1 MTKLNRITFRNFK
14 VFGDEPYTINF
25 EDNGLVLLDGP
36 NGYGKTSVFD
46 GIELGL
52 TGNISRLISLE
63 GRQNPADIVVA
74 HQGNSYVEIILE
86 FKDSYSKL
94 KLFQRKLKYTV
105 PNSLKKI
112 SKFSELWELNEILDG
127 QLVTSSQAELDKYF
141 DSKDFKR
148 DFLLF
153 HYVQQEE
160 TSRFLKSNNEIQRA
174 EALSKLFGNTRE
186 ADEKLIKLRDILAKV
201 TRANNTVTNKIKI
214 MRELYKID
222 VNTDIT
228 LEFNERHFYALPWL
242 AEIKRSPFWDG
253 MFIVDFN
260 QEKLNIALEEIFNIK
275 DFIIHQDFYMRSRR
289 FESSMRQGEVL
300 KLYLR
305 YFNSI
310 NEYDLHISRSKMHQ
324 LILIL
329 DRVLK
334 SGELKK
340 IDAIENKE
348 EIFKTLGF
356 TNYGNFNVK
365 LQYLLDQENRMDGLG
380 SIYSEL
386 IKHHNSMTGQLSKLP
401 NESSCMLCGHD
412 YQSHDAL
419 TQIILLHGDTL
430 RTEISGKEKF
440 LVETRD
446 EFNKYFIVPLIE
458 KSTDYFKRSPAAS
471 HEDLLELSKAI
482 SMKDRFAKLRS
493 WLKSEGIEHDD
504 LIASTF
510 PVKDEN
516 RNTTNELSER
526 IRSKVGNASD
536 GYYEANKG
544 NVFDR
549 IYRDY
554 FDNNKDKLNS
564 ISTSL
569 LDDKAKYINELYF
582 YSLKEVTSELAILT
596 EKSLLLERAKIDIGQ
611 IIVIVQKKIK
621 QFRKKLITDIEIPFY
636 IYSGKILQSHQAGL
650 GHGIFI
656 KDPNGNDELKNVR
669 LVSNWASDHD
679 ILNTMSSGQI
689 SAVVIALTLALHNV
703 YASKFSC
710 ILIDDPVQ
718 TMDDINMSS
727 LVEVLRN
734 DFKNKQII
742 LSTHEDKVAKYFTYK
757 YLKHNESVKIV
768 NLMKREEYIPRN
780 KFIYE
785 STDNNT

>member
-1 MTKLNRITFRNFK
+1 MIKLNRITFRNFK

-86 FKDSYSKL
+86 FKDSDSKL
-94 KLFQRKLKYTV
+94 KFFQRKLKYTV

-201 TRANNTVTNKIKI
+201 TRANNIVTNKIKI
-214 MRELYKID
+214 TRELYKID

-242 AEIKRSPFWDG
+242 AEIKRSPFWDD
-253 MFIVDFN
+253 MFIIDFN

-275 DFIIHQDFYMRSRR
+275 DFIIHQGFYMRSRR
-289 FESSMRQGEVL
+289 FESSMRQGEIL

-324 LILIL
+324 LILIF

-348 EIFKTLGF
+348 EILKTLGF
-356 TNYGNFNVK
+356 TNYGDFNVK

-386 IKHHNSMTGQLSKLP
+386 IKHHNSMTSQLSKLP

-430 RTEISGKEKF
+430 RAEISGKEKF
-440 LVETRD
+440 LVDTRD

-471 HEDLLELSKAI
+471 HEDLLELSKAV
-482 SMKDRFAKLRS
+482 SMKERFAKLRS

-510 PVKDEN
+510 PIKDEN

-544 NVFDR
+544 NIFDR

-564 ISTSL
+564 ISTSQ

-582 YSLKEVTSELAILT
+582 NSLKEITSELAILT
-596 EKSLLLERAKIDIGQ
+596 EKSLLLERARIDIGQ

-703 YASKFSC
+703 YASKFSS